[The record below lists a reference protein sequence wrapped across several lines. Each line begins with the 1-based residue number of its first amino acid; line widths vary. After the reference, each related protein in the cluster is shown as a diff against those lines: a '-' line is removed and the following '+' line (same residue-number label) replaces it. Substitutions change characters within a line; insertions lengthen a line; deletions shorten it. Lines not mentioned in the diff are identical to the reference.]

1 MRTNFVLIDFES
13 VQPESLAALE
23 QDHFKIIVFVG
34 ANQTKVSVDVATT
47 LQRRGTSAEYIRISG
62 NGKNALDFHIA
73 YYIGKL
79 AAQEPTAYFHI
90 ISKDTGFDP
99 LIQHLKSKGI
109 FAARSTSITD
119 IPLAKVQDAKSP
131 DQKARLFIT
140 KLEHP
145 KATRPRTLKT
155 LSNAIAA
162 FFQKQ
167 LSETEVAA
175 VVASL
180 QKAGFLSVTDGKVS
194 YAPGV

>member
-34 ANQTKVSVDVATT
+34 ANQTRVSVDVATA

-79 AAQEPTAYFHI
+79 AAQDPTAYFHI

-109 FAARSTSITD
+109 FAARSTGIAD
-119 IPLAKVQDAKSP
+119 IPLAKVRDAKSP
-131 DQKARLFIT
+131 DQKARLFIA

-167 LSETEVAA
+167 LSEAEVAA